1 MTGTTAALAQ
11 GAAPQGISAP
21 GGARGSG
28 GATSGR
34 PTAAVRGTVERL
46 AVGSMAVAFA
56 AQFAVRPSGPGNSS
70 PVDVLTLVSLL
81 SVAMW
86 AASARLPVR
95 APYAVGFGL
104 MVVGGALAG
113 LVSDLPGTALLA
125 LAQDVVL
132 LAWGTAVVTVAR
144 DPARLRLLA
153 TTWAYA
159 ATACAAVLVAGSLAH
174 LTVIT
179 GVVAREGNRA
189 LFTFGDPNYAA
200 TYWVLSLFVVYA
212 AKVPRRS
219 GPRVL
224 AYAVLVWALLLTE
237 SNGGLVELGLGCLLI
252 AAVAMYRR
260 HGLVGAIAC
269 VLLTGV
275 VTTTALTVVPLSSIQ
290 TWARTSGQSIL
301 VNSLGRSNDSS
312 AQRSLLVTESLQLYM
327 TGSALGTGP
336 ATTKALLSARGYP
349 YAKEA
354 HDDYLA
360 ALVERGPVGL
370 LGLVVLLA
378 SAAYRAGR
386 LLRPRAGPPQ
396 PRELPRPV
404 GLVAALLAT
413 AAASTYYEVM
423 HFRFVW
429 GLLAFVAAAS
439 FADAA
444 SRGPQRGAARA
455 AVGDPP

>member
-1 MTGTTAALAQ
+1 
-11 GAAPQGISAP
+11 
-21 GGARGSG
+21 
-28 GATSGR
+28 
-34 PTAAVRGTVERL
+34 V
-46 AVGSMAVAFA
+46 F
-56 AQFAVRPSGPGNSS
+56 
-70 PVDVLTLVSLL
+70 
-81 SVAMW
+81 
-86 AASARLPVR
+86 
-95 APYAVGFGL
+95 
-104 MVVGGALAG
+104 
-113 LVSDLPGTALLA
+113 
-125 LAQDVVL
+125 
-132 LAWGTAVVTVAR
+132 
-144 DPARLRLLA
+144 
-153 TTWAYA
+153 
-159 ATACAAVLVAGSLAH
+159 
-174 LTVIT
+174 
-179 GVVAREGNRA
+179 
-189 LFTFGDPNYAA
+189 
-200 TYWVLSLFVVYA
+200 
-212 AKVPRRS
+212 
-219 GPRVL
+219 

-260 HGLVGAIAC
+260 HGLVGAVAC

-312 AQRSLLVTESLQLYM
+312 AQRSLLVSESLQLYL
-327 TGSALGTGP
+327 TGNTLGTGP

-370 LGLVVLLA
+370 LGVVVLLA

-386 LLRPRAGPPQ
+386 LLRPRAGPPD
-396 PRELPRPV
+396 PWGLPRPV

-429 GLLAFVAAAS
+429 ALLALVAAAS
-439 FADAA
+439 FADTAR
-444 SRGPQRGAARA
+444 RGRQRRGAQAFA
-455 AVGDPP
+455 EGPP